1 MSVEQWAAL
10 VQMRDHAPKPYL
22 PERAAAVLQ
31 VADGLAVEVVAR
43 EGLLRRWDRH
53 ALNAWLRSFEADG
66 VAGLTMHPGR
76 GRKPAF
82 SPSRHPVAAEEVEQS
97 LTAARAGMGVT
108 APAGGW
114 PTSAR

>member
-1 MSVEQWAAL
+1 
-10 VQMRDHAPKPYL
+10 L

-43 EGLLRRWDRH
+43 EGLLRLWDRH

-82 SPSRHPVAAEEVEQS
+82 SPSATPSPRRKLNNPSQPP
-97 LTAARAGMGVT
+97 
-108 APAGGW
+108 APAW
-114 PTSAR
+114 A